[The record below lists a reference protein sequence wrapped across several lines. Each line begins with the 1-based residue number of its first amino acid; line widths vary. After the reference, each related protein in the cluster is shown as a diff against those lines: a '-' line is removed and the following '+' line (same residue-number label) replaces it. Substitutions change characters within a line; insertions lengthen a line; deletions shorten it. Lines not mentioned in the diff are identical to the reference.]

1 MVKIWN
7 NQRITQCLVIILSA
21 LLIFPTTISA
31 KKRKKGIRLMV
42 ISDKVVKGEL
52 LKVKKDSL
60 LILLERRGSMSS
72 VDVDISKIKTIK
84 IIKKSKIGKGFLY
97 GFLIGSTVGVLW
109 GRSQAQCKHDK
120 GLQGFMGGIVFG
132 TVGCLGGGA
141 VGAGLT
147 LSEGRYKEIYNKEK
161 SIGNLN
167 KIINMLNNK
176 AHYPNPIFEKE

>member
-7 NQRITQCLVIILSA
+7 NQRITQFLVIILSS

-31 KKRKKGIRLMV
+31 KKRNKGIRLMV

-52 LKVKKDSL
+52 FKVKKDSL
-60 LILLERRGSMSS
+60 FILVGRRRSLRG

-84 IIKKSKIGKGFLY
+84 IIKKSKIGKGLLY
-97 GFLIGSTVGVLW
+97 GFLIGTSVGVLW
-109 GRSQAQCKHDK
+109 GRSQGHCECER
-120 GLQGFMGGIVFG
+120 GPSGFMGGIIFG
-132 TVGCLGGGA
+132 TLGCLGGGA
-141 VGAGLT
+141 VGA
-147 LSEGRYKEIYNKEK
+147 LSESRYKEIYNKEK

-167 KIINMLNNK
+167 EIINMLNNK